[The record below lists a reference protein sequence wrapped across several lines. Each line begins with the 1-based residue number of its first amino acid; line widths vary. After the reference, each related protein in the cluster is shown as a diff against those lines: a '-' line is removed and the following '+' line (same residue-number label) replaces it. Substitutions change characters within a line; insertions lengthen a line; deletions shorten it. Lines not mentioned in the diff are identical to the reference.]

1 MIGFDAIR
9 GLLLLTSR
17 WVRRHQQAV
26 IDYLLEENRVLQE
39 QRNGKRLVLTDDQR
53 RRLAARGKAI
63 GRRDLKLVA
72 TIVKADTVLAWHRKL
87 IEQRCSAPE
96 RRPGRPRVPPEIRH
110 LVVRMALENAG
121 WGYRRIQGELKA
133 LGLGIA
139 RSTIADILRE
149 NGIKPAPDRPT
160 SWMAFIKA
168 HWGCAAE
175 SVSETPVATERQA
188 DGIEPLGSP
197 NTGARLQCVK
207 AHAGHRGLR
216 NRSRVRQAL
225 HAPQFNYGGRR
236 ERNRFL
242 FDRQP
247 RAA

>member
-1 MIGFDAIR
+1 MIGFHAIR
-9 GLLLLTSR
+9 GLLLLTSS

-26 IDYLLEENRVLQE
+26 IDYLLEENRVLIE
-39 QRNGKRLVLTDDQR
+39 QRNGNRLLLTDDQR
-53 RRLAARGKAI
+53 RRLAAKGKAI
-63 GRRDLKLVA
+63 GRRDLKQMA

-87 IEQRCSAPE
+87 IEQRCSATE
-96 RRPGRPRVPPEIRH
+96 RRPGRPRVPPEIRN
-110 LVVRMALENAG
+110 LVVRMARENAG

-133 LGLGIA
+133 LGHGIA
-139 RSTIADILRE
+139 RSTIADILRV

-160 SWMAFIKA
+160 SWVTCIKA

-175 SVSETPVATERQA
+175 SVTETLTASERQA
-188 DGIEPLGSP
+188 DGKEPLGSP
-197 NTGARLQCVK
+197 SIGARVQRAK
-207 AHAGHRGLR
+207 AHAGNCGVR
-216 NRSRVRQAL
+216 NRSCVRQAW
-225 HAPQFNYGGRR
+225 HVPQFNDWGRR